1 MRDRIELILSDL
13 GEVADR
19 LDDAPLCDLG
29 IEISRANAIFVA
41 GLGRSGLMAKAFAMR
56 LMHLGLAPHV
66 VGETTTPD
74 IGEGDLLICCTRR
87 GESGSHSHF
96 IDLAH
101 EAGAR
106 AAVMTASPES
116 TNAVK
121 ADLTVVLPVDR
132 SIEAHQPLGTLFE
145 QTLLLLLD
153 LLTTRL
159 MRDLEVDEAAMQ
171 RKHTSLE

>member
-1 MRDRIELILSDL
+1 MRDRIDLILKDL

-19 LDDAPLCDLG
+19 LEDGPLRELG
-29 IEISRANAIFVA
+29 VEISRANSIFVA

-74 IGEGDLLICCTRR
+74 IGEGDLLICCSRR

-96 IDLAH
+96 IDMAH
-101 EAGAR
+101 GVSGRVAL
-106 AAVMTASPES
+106 VTASPES
-116 TNAVK
+116 TNARK

-132 SIEAHQPLGTLFE
+132 TIEAHQPLGTLFE
-145 QTLLLLLD
+145 QALLLLLD

-159 MRDLEVDEAAMQ
+159 MRDLEVDEAAMR